1 MASKVM
7 ILTTNEI
14 AENLYASA
22 GAKEAY
28 DFAVKNAGMD
38 MSDEGMADF
47 VVRRNEKTGWRDLW
61 ELKAW
66 CEKTAASI
74 KEMMKHSFNVGPEE
88 QLPNYVKWA
97 KQSFTY
103 EFAEGA
109 GAMVA
114 EGLAKKHLCSREDF
128 LAQLTVSQ
136 VIKASGLSVDKLNDL
151 FPDVIVAKPKERTLS
166 IK

>member
-74 KEMMKHSFNVGPEE
+74 KEMMKHSFNVGPED
-88 QLPNYVKWA
+88 QLPPYVKWT
-97 KQSFTY
+97 KPSFNY
-103 EFAEGA
+103 EFADGA
-109 GAMVA
+109 AALVA
-114 EGLAKKHLCSREDF
+114 EGLVKKHLCNREDF
-128 LAQLTVSQ
+128 LSQLTVSQ
-136 VIKASGLSVDKLNDL
+136 VVKASGLTVEKLADL
-151 FPDVIVAKPKERTLS
+151 FPDVILEKPKERTLS
-166 IK
+166 VK